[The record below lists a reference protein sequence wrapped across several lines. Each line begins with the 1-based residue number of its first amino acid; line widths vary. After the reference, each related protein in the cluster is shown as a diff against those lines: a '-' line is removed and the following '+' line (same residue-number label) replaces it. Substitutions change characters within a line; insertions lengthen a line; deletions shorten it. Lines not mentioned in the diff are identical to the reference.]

1 MRCIVNN
8 RVTGRRIVADPTIDN
23 LMPPEMRA
31 FAEQGVQN
39 AQKAFDQLMSATQR
53 AVSAFEGQATS
64 AQWNMRGLHQKVL
77 GFSERNVAA
86 SFDFARKLLQAR
98 DGEEIVRL
106 HAEFVKAQIETMT
119 GQAKELTQ
127 QATSAASKPQGRA

>member
-1 MRCIVNN
+1 M
-8 RVTGRRIVADPTIDN
+8 ADPTIDN

-64 AQWNMRGLHQKVL
+64 AQWNVRGVHQKVL
-77 GFSERNVAA
+77 GFSERNVTA
-86 SFDFARKLLQAR
+86 SFDFARKLLHAK

-106 HAEFVKAQIETMT
+106 HAEFVKAQIEALTD
-119 GQAKELTQ
+119 QAKELTQ
-127 QATSAASKPQGRA
+127 QATSATPKSRGSA